1 MTRERGVRSN
11 AMVVFMQVAI
21 TSGNGRNANIMH
33 DGTPQRLSWLLRF
46 EKHSFFPR
54 PPRIL
59 KVIPV
64 RTSDLCER
72 VGTGISFRPLK
83 AASAILARHT
93 FNFTRSLLE
102 VPIFGPS
109 FGSGGGGHKPLC
121 GRWVRDGCPITSAK
135 LLVKALYG

>member
-33 DGTPQRLSWLLRF
+33 DGAPQRLTWLRF
-46 EKHSFFPR
+46 EKDSFFPSSTR
-54 PPRIL
+54 NL
-59 KVIPV
+59 ESDSV
-64 RTSDLCER
+64 RTSDLSER

-83 AASAILARHT
+83 AASAMLAWHT

-102 VPIFGPS
+102 VQIFGPS
-109 FGSGGGGHKPLC
+109 FGSGGGETNHSAA
-121 GRWVRDGCPITSAK
+121 DGSEMDAQSQVQTY
-135 LLVKALYG
+135 L